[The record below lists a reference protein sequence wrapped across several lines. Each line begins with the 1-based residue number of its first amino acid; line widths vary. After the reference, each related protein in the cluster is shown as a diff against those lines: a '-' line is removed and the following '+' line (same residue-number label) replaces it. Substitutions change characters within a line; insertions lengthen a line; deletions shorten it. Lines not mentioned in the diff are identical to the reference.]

1 MSIPHVLA
9 IPFPAQGHVIPL
21 MEVSKRLVERGI
33 QVTFVNT
40 DFIHKRVVDVLMDED
55 LLGDKIRL
63 VSIPDGL
70 EPGEDR
76 NDLGLLAEAMFRV
89 MPGKLAELIRETE
102 EKGEKI
108 TCILADGSTG
118 WALEVAQKMNI
129 PKAAFWP
136 ASVALFASGLSIPKM
151 ISDGIINDEG
161 VVIKHQK
168 FQLATGIPDMSPAN
182 LTWACIGDAATQKII
197 FKVMVTMSKSAELAD
212 WFIGNTSCDLEPAA
226 LAFARRILPIG
237 PLLANHRLDSSAGYF
252 WPEDSNCLKWLD
264 QQPHKSVVYVAF
276 GSFTVF
282 DQIQFQELAL
292 GLELCNRPFL
302 WVVRPDITEEKDDAY
317 PKGFEER
324 ISGRGKLVGWAPQQ
338 KVLAHPAI
346 ACFVSHCGWN
356 STMEGASNGI
366 PFLCWPYFADQF
378 LNESYICDLWRV
390 GLRFDRHESGIIRR
404 EEIKRKVDQLLD
416 DHNFGKRA
424 SDIKEKLAN
433 GIEEG
438 GESDK
443 NFSNFVQWLKAL
455 RA

>member
-21 MEVSKRLVERGI
+21 MEVSKRLVDRGI
-33 QVTFVNT
+33 RVTFVNT
-40 DFIHKRVVDVLMDED
+40 DFVHKRVIDALTDKD
-55 LLGDKIRL
+55 FLGDSIHL

-70 EPGEDR
+70 GPGEDR
-76 NDLGLLAEAMFRV
+76 NDLGLLAEAMFQV
-89 MPGKLAELIRETE
+89 MPGKLAELIRKTE
-102 EKGEKI
+102 EKEGEKI
-108 TCILADGSTG
+108 TCVLADGSME
-118 WALEVAQKMNI
+118 WALEVAHKMNI

-161 VVIKHQK
+161 VAIKHQK
-168 FQLATGIPDMSPAN
+168 FQLAPGMPDMSPAN
-182 LTWACIGDAATQKII
+182 LTWACIGDVATQKII
-197 FKVMVTMSKSAELAD
+197 FNVMVRVIKSMELAD

-226 LAFARRILPIG
+226 LAFAHRVLPIG
-237 PLLANHRLDSSAGYF
+237 PLLANHHLDSSAGYF
-252 WPEDSNCLKWLD
+252 WPEDSDCLIWLD
-264 QQPHKSVVYVAF
+264 QQAPKSVIYVAF

-282 DQIQFQELAL
+282 DQTQFQELAL
-292 GLELCNRPFL
+292 GLELSQRPFL
-302 WVVRPDITEEKDDAY
+302 WVVRPDTTEERDDAY
-317 PKGFEER
+317 PKGFKER

-378 LNESYICDLWRV
+378 IDENYICDLWRV
-390 GLRFDRHESGIIRR
+390 GLGFNRDESGIIRR

-416 DHNFGKRA
+416 DANFGKRA
-424 SDIKEKLAN
+424 SDIKEKLAK
-433 GIEEG
+433 GIVEG
-438 GESDK
+438 GESHK
-443 NFSNFVQWLKAL
+443 NFSNFVQWMKAL
-455 RA
+455 